1 MSNNSNRNR
10 QKTRKEDND
19 FASDEFSAIQSM
31 KNKKHIL
38 NKPDFDKLGISL
50 TPKQK
55 ELFKSIRNNTLTIVQ
70 GPAGTSKTYTTCYA
84 ALSLLAEKEID
95 KIIITKPIVDAGESY
110 GHLPGLLE
118 DKVSPYMNSYKAT
131 FEKILGKFLSD
142 TLFHNGFIEMGLLAY
157 MRGNS
162 YDRSLMI
169 LDESQN
175 LEMSQAILW
184 ITRIGNGSRA
194 VMMGDVSQYDI
205 KKRDAKFLTF
215 IDMCDG
221 MEGVNSFK
229 FERSDIVRNPFLIE
243 LTDRYEKWKYSDSNI
258 KEENSNSRK

>member
-1 MSNNSNRNR
+1 MNNNNRNR
-10 QKTRKEDND
+10 NKQKVKKED
-19 FASDEFSAIQSM
+19 SDSAQEEFSLLQNM

-38 NKPDFDKLGISL
+38 SKSDIEKLNISL

-55 ELFKSIRNNTLTIVQ
+55 DLFKSIKNNTLTIVQ
-70 GPAGTSKTYTTCYA
+70 GPSGSSKTYTTCYT
-84 ALSLLAEKEID
+84 ALTLLAEREID
-95 KIIITKPIVDAGESY
+95 RIIITKPIVDAGESY
-110 GHLPGLLE
+110 GYLPGLLE
-118 DKVSPYMNSYKAT
+118 DKLSPYMNSYKAT

-142 TLFHNGFIEMGLLAY
+142 ALFHNGVIEMGLLAY

-184 ITRIGNGSRA
+184 ITRIGNGSKA

-205 KKRDAKFLTF
+205 KKKDAKFLTF
-215 IDMCDG
+215 IDMCKD
-221 MEGVNSFK
+221 MSGVSSFK

-243 LTDRYEKWKYSDSNI
+243 LTDRYEKWKYSESNI
-258 KEENSNSRK
+258 KDENSRK